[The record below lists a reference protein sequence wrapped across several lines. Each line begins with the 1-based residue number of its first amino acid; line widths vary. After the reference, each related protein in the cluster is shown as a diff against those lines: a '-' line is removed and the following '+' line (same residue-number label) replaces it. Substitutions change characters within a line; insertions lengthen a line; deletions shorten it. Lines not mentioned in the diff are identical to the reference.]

1 MKLNKPIVLTLLGVI
16 IFSVFLCKYFVD
28 GCFWWDCAPERD
40 FRVLDWELP
49 SDLFPKGA
57 RLSPLA
63 PSSEGAGEV
72 ERGSQIIYWNNYGRA
87 LYSIQRYPT
96 IDDAIRQ
103 FEYHYKEGDEQKINL
118 GWDLLYDLTYQSAT
132 VDDQL
137 IVCIHE
143 EEKSC
148 DMISRYQEYVI
159 RFYSIIDDDMTYSG
173 FEKVLFYL
181 DDQISIRLYP

>member
-1 MKLNKPIVLTLLGVI
+1 MKLNKPIILIVI
-16 IFSVFLCKYFVD
+16 GIFVISVFLCQYFIN
-28 GCFWWDCAPERD
+28 GCLWWDCAPKRD

-63 PSSEGAGEV
+63 PSSEGAREV

-87 LYSIQRYPT
+87 IYSIKRYPT
-96 IDDAIRQ
+96 IDDAIHQ
-103 FEYHYKEGDEQKINL
+103 FEYHYQEGDKQITEY
-118 GWDLLYDLTYQSAT
+118 GWDVPYDLTYRSAT

-148 DMISRYQEYVI
+148 NMISRYQEYVI
-159 RFYSIIDDDMTYSG
+159 RFYSVIDNDMTYSD
-173 FEKVLFYL
+173 FEKALFYL
-181 DDQISIRLYP
+181 DNQISIRLYP